1 MFDDMRRELQSPLAG
16 LIPLL
21 DGAEVAMHLRSQAGG
36 CSKTSK
42 RNLNQEKRG
51 LTNAT

>member
-1 MFDDMRRELQSPLAG
+1 MRRELQSPLAG

-21 DGAEVAMHLRSQAGG
+21 DGAEVAMHLWSQAGG
-36 CSKTSK
+36 CSKSSK